1 MSEGD
6 PASLHWDPGALL
18 QTGLVEA
25 HRSWQGTGM
34 KEGGEKLGV
43 LVWEVPPLP
52 TSSHMAV
59 PPPLVFTARPH
70 LKLPLPASRAQGRD
84 VAGTCDLV
92 LPKLVVFVRLLQGL
106 DGRVVDLSKP
116 LQHHWGQRRVKG

>member
-1 MSEGD
+1 MCISESGVRE
-6 PASLHWDPGALL
+6 PGNQDRFFFFQLILFCTEIFSVAGKGWPLTL
-18 QTGLVEA
+18 
-25 HRSWQGTGM
+25 RS
-34 KEGGEKLGV
+34 
-43 LVWEVPPLP
+43 P
-52 TSSHMAV
+52 
-59 PPPLVFTARPH
+59 
-70 LKLPLPASRAQGRD
+70 PLPASRAQGRD